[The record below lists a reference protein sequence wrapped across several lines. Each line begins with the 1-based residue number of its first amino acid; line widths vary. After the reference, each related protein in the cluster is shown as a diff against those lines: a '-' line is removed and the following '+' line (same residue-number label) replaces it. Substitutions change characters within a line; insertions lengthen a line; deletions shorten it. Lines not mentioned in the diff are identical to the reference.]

1 MATYIT
7 RRLLQM
13 IPILFIVS
21 VLAFLFVHLTPGDP
35 IRIMYGIEIDQ
46 ETYQQLREREGFND
60 PLPVQY
66 GRYMSD
72 VLRGDFGVSYRT
84 RANVSAE
91 IGRRFINTFILAGIS
106 MVWATIAGLITGII
120 SAVKRNSLLDRFVM
134 TLSVTSISIPSFWLG
149 LLLMQ
154 VLAVRLGWLPTSGI
168 GGIRHLIMPAFV
180 LGATVAAIVARFTR
194 SSLLETLGEDYI
206 RTARAKGQVRQKVI
220 FRHALRNAL
229 IPVVTMTGLQFGF
242 LIGGAI
248 AIETVFS
255 WPGLG
260 SYLIDGIL
268 NRDYPV
274 VQALIMLF
282 SLQFLVVNLLV
293 DITYAYLNPQ
303 IRYS

>member
-1 MATYIT
+1 MIWAT
-7 RRLLQM
+7 
-13 IPILFIVS
+13 
-21 VLAFLFVHLTPGDP
+21 
-35 IRIMYGIEIDQ
+35 
-46 ETYQQLREREGFND
+46 
-60 PLPVQY
+60 
-66 GRYMSD
+66 
-72 VLRGDFGVSYRT
+72 
-84 RANVSAE
+84 
-91 IGRRFINTFILAGIS
+91 LAGL
-106 MVWATIAGLITGII
+106 VVGII
-120 SAVKRNSLLDRFVM
+120 SAVKRNSLLDRVVM
-134 TLSVTSISIPSFWLG
+134 TLSVASISIPSFWLG

-206 RTARAKGQVRQKVI
+206 RTARAKGQIRRNVI
-220 FRHALRNAL
+220 FKHALRNAL

-255 WPGLG
+255 WPGLC
-260 SYLIDGIL
+260 SYLIDGII

-282 SLQFLVVNLLV
+282 SLQFLGVNLLV
-293 DITYAYLNPQ
+293 DLTYAYLNPQ

>member
-1 MATYIT
+1 MATYIA

-13 IPILFIVS
+13 IPILLIVS
-21 VLAFLFVHLTPGDP
+21 ILAFLFVHLTPGDP
-35 IRIMYGIEIDQ
+35 IRIMYGVEIDQ
-46 ETYQQLREREGFND
+46 DTYQQLREREGFND

-66 GRYMSD
+66 ARYMGN

-84 RANVSAE
+84 RANVSQE
-91 IGRRFINTFILAGIS
+91 IGRRFINTFVLASVSMIWATLAGL
-106 MVWATIAGLITGII
+106 VVGII
-120 SAVKRNSLLDRFVM
+120 SAVKRNSLLDRVVM
-134 TLSVTSISIPSFWLG
+134 TLSVASISIPSFWLG

-206 RTARAKGQVRQKVI
+206 RTARAKGQIRRNVI
-220 FRHALRNAL
+220 FKHALRNAL

-260 SYLIDGIL
+260 SYLIDGII

-282 SLQFLVVNLLV
+282 SLQFLGVNLLV
-293 DITYAYLNPQ
+293 DLTYAYLNPQ